1 MDSSRRP
8 EGDAAF
14 FPARERGYLLFPR
27 RQAQRVGGDFHAAF
41 VVVAATGSE
50 FVFQLGLFGGKR
62 VKVGFGVGVGG
73 VDGIEFGLYVFH
85 VAHRFF
91 DDFAH
96 AFVRIE
102 LRLLRQVADA
112 DARLRPRFA
121 LDVGIHACHDFQQGG
136 FARAIQAKDAD
147 FGAGEEGEGDVFEDE
162 ATAGDDFAHPVH
174 GEYVLAHCF
183 LRWL

>member
-1 MDSSRRP
+1 M
-8 EGDAAF
+8 
-14 FPARERGYLLFPR
+14 
-27 RQAQRVGGDFHAAF
+27 
-41 VVVAATGSE
+41 AATGSE

-96 AFVRIE
+96 GFFGAK
-102 LRLLRQVADA
+102 LRFLRQVANA

-121 LDVGIHACHDFQQGG
+121 LDVGIHARHDFQQGG
-136 FARAIQAKDAD
+136 FARA
-147 FGAGEEGEGDVFEDE
+147 V
-162 ATAGDDFAHPVH
+162 
-174 GEYVLAHCF
+174 
-183 LRWL
+183 